1 MANKFRI
8 VVGPQERYL
17 DWLRNTRGLGGV
29 RILALTQPGTV
40 DVKKLQ
46 GYCFPCAERDD
57 ILVDLTM
64 GDPAYSETLAYA
76 HSIFR

>member
-1 MANKFRI
+1 MADKFI
-8 VVGPQERYL
+8 VVVGPQERYL

-46 GYCFPCAERDD
+46 GYRFPCAEQAD

-64 GDPAYSETLAYA
+64 SDPAYSETLAYA
-76 HSIFR
+76 QSIFC